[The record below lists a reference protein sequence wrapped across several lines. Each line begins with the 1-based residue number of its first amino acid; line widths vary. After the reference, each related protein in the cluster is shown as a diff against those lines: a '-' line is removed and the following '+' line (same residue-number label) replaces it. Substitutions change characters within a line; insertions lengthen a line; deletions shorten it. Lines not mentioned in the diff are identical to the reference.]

1 MLSKMT
7 KVKSSKIISLIVALV
22 LAFSSI
28 SLSVYAVTDSE
39 KAEYNKKIEEIREQI
54 AENKKKIQAL
64 RDEAS
69 TYDDEIDGYQDKIDA
84 LQSQIDLYN
93 QEIALIDA
101 DIKVVEDE
109 ITGIENEIEA
119 LNKQVK
125 KLDAQVIEIQ
135 QDIADTYTILGER
148 IRASYMSG
156 SASSL
161 EYLLTSDNF
170 QFQSY
175 LERIE
180 LLERISEHDNAVI
193 EGLEGDIVRLQEK
206 VEEIEAT
213 KVEKNEKIEDLD
225 IKVLDLEA
233 KKQEQVEARQ
243 VIQDAED
250 EIQADLDKVMSV
262 VNKLNSSSK
271 EYEKAIERGESAIL
285 EYEHKLSG
293 ENSSFGSG
301 TTGNM
306 IWPVPYSNTCVTSS
320 YKMRTLNGITKQ
332 HNGIDIC
339 RDGVASYG
347 SSIVAVKSGKVTT
360 AYHSGYNGGFGLYV
374 VVDHGEGVKTYYA
387 HMSRVNVNVGDYV
400 TQGTKLG
407 EIGNTGYS
415 FGAHLHFGL
424 MINGSWVNPMNY
436 LSKPANL
443 PIYA

>member
-7 KVKSSKIISLIVALV
+7 KFKGGRIISLIVALV

-39 KAEYNKKIEEIREQI
+39 KAEYNKKIEEIRKQI

-64 RDEAS
+64 RDEAA

-101 DIKVVEDE
+101 DIKIVEDE

-119 LNKQVK
+119 LDKQVK
-125 KLDAQVIEIQ
+125 KLDKQVVKIQ
-135 QDIADTYTILGER
+135 QDIADTYVILGER

-156 SASSL
+156 SSSSL
-161 EYLLTSDNF
+161 EYLLTSDDF
-170 QFQSY
+170 KYQSY

-180 LLERISEHDNAVI
+180 LLERISQHDNDVI
-193 EGLEGDIVRLQEK
+193 EDLQDDIVKLEEK
-206 VEEIEAT
+206 VKEIEAT
-213 KVEKNEKIEDLD
+213 KVEKNEKIETLD
-225 IKVLDLEA
+225 VKRLDLED
-233 KKQEQVEARQ
+233 KKKVQVDARKL
-243 VIQDAED
+243 IEDAEA
-250 EIQADLDKVMSV
+250 EIQKDLDKVMSI
-262 VNKLNSSSK
+262 VNGLNASSK
-271 EYEKAIERGESAIL
+271 EYEAAIERGESTIL

-293 ENSSFGSG
+293 ENDSYGSG

-306 IWPVPYSNTCVTSS
+306 VWPVPYNNTYVSSS
-320 YKMRTLNGITKQ
+320 YKMRTLNGVTRQ

-339 RDGVASYG
+339 RGSSSYG
-347 SSIVAVKSGKVTT
+347 ATVVAVKAGTVTT

-374 VVDHGEGVKTYYA
+374 VIDHGDGVKTYYA
-387 HMSRVNVNVGDYV
+387 HLSAVNVNVGDYV
-400 TQGTKLG
+400 TQGSKIG
-407 EIGNTGYS
+407 AIGNTGYS

-424 MINGSWVNPMNY
+424 MINGGWVNPMNH
-436 LSKPANL
+436 LSKPAGL
-443 PIYA
+443 EIRG

>member
-1 MLSKMT
+1 MLLKMT
-7 KVKSSKIISLIVALV
+7 KRKSCKLVSLIIAVLLV
-22 LAFSSI
+22 FSSI

-39 KAEYNKKIEEIREQI
+39 KAEYNKKIEQIREQI

-64 RDEAS
+64 RDEAA
-69 TYDDEIDGYQDKIDA
+69 TYDDEIGGYQDKIDA

-101 DIKVVEDE
+101 DLKIVEDE
-109 ITGIENEIEA
+109 ITSIENEIEA
-119 LNKQVK
+119 LNKQVEE
-125 KLDAQVIEIQ
+125 LDLQVIKIQ

-156 SASSL
+156 TSSSL
-161 EYLLTSDNF
+161 EYLLTSDDF
-170 QFQSY
+170 QYQSY

-180 LLERISEHDNAVI
+180 LLERISEHDNSVI
-193 EGLEGDIVRLQEK
+193 EGLEGDIVKLQEK

-213 KVEKNEKIEDLD
+213 KVEKAEKIEELD

-233 KKQEQVEARQ
+233 KKKEQLDARQ

-262 VNKLNSSSK
+262 VNSLKASSK
-271 EYEKAIERGESAIL
+271 EYEAAIQRGEATIL
-285 EYEHKLSG
+285 DYEQKLSG
-293 ENSSFGSG
+293 ENDSYGSG

-306 IWPVPYSNTCVTSS
+306 IWPVPYSNCYVSS
-320 YKMRTLNGITKQ
+320 SFKMRTLNGVTKQ

-339 RDGVASYG
+339 RHSGTYG
-347 SSIVAVKSGKVTT
+347 ASIVAVKAGTVTT
-360 AYHSGYNGGFGLYV
+360 AYHSGYNGGYGLYV
-374 VVDHGEGVKTYYA
+374 VVDHGDGVKTYYA

-407 EIGNTGYS
+407 EVGNTGYS

-436 LSKPANL
+436 LSKPAGL
-443 PIYA
+443 PIRG